1 MVFFLELLPF
11 IFMSLLV
18 LFAIVY
24 VLLQGVPQGILE
36 VADLSVA
43 NIDYAVV
50 FFLFLFLLFLWS
62 FAFMIV
68 TKYYLDCWIITDRR
82 TIHTE
87 LRGFFSRFYS
97 SVSHHNIQDVTVDVC
112 GVLPTMM
119 KYGNLKI
126 QTAGAFRRFTFRQ
139 IPYPYETKKALL
151 QASEEHRKKR

>member
-1 MVFFLELLPF
+1 MKNLRKGEKIVVVKRRHYMVFFLELLPF

-87 LRGFFSRFYS
+87 LRGFFSRFIP
-97 SVSHHNIQDVTVDVC
+97 VFLTTI
-112 GVLPTMM
+112 
-119 KYGNLKI
+119 
-126 QTAGAFRRFTFRQ
+126 FRT
-139 IPYPYETKKALL
+139 LL
-151 QASEEHRKKR
+151 LTCVVFFLL